1 MPWIHTPGVT
11 VRPVRIGSVVVG
23 ASPFVV
29 VAGPCAI
36 ESFDRFDTIATA
48 VGRAGATVLRGGIH
62 KLRTRPDAFQGLGDP
77 AIAIVR
83 EVRARTGMPFI
94 TEITDAR
101 QVEALDPVVDAYQ
114 VGSRN
119 MHNYALLKELGRAG
133 KPVILKR
140 GFCGRIDEWL
150 HAAEYLV
157 RAGTEDVVLCERGIR
172 TFEPAMR
179 NTLDLAAVPYVKERS
194 PFPVL
199 VDPSHGTGR
208 PSLIAPMSL
217 AAAACG
223 ADGIMVEVHDDPKAA
238 LSDGDQALTPAMFD
252 ELVARLVPVLEAV
265 RRPLARGEARS

>member
-1 MPWIHTPGVT
+1 VL
-11 VRPVRIGSVVVG
+11 G
-23 ASPFVV
+23 ASDFVV

-36 ESFDRFDTIATA
+36 ESLERFDTIATA
-48 VGRAGATVLRGGIH
+48 VGRSGATILRGGIH
-62 KLRTRPDAFQGLGDP
+62 KLRTRPDTFQGLGDP

-83 EVRARTGMPFI
+83 EVRARTGMPFV

-172 TFEPAMR
+172 TFETAMR
-179 NTLDLAAVPYVKERS
+179 NTLDLAAVPYVKERV

-208 PSLIAPMSL
+208 PSLISPMAL
-217 AAAACG
+217 AAAAAG
-223 ADGIMVEVHDDPKAA
+223 ADGVMVEVHDDPKAA
-238 LSDGDQALTPAMFD
+238 LSDGEQALTPAMFD
-252 ELVARLVPVLEAV
+252 ELVARLEPVLAAV
-265 RRPLARGEARS
+265 RRPLARAKEPR

>member
-1 MPWIHTPGVT
+1 MT
-11 VRPVRIGSVVVG
+11 VRPVRIGSVVIG
-23 ASPFVV
+23 ASDFVV

-36 ESFDRFDTIATA
+36 ESLERFDAIARA
-48 VGRAGATVLRGGIH
+48 VSRLGATVLRGGIH

-83 EVRARTGMPFI
+83 AVRERTGLPFV

-101 QVEALDPVVDAYQ
+101 QVEALEPVVDAYQ

-157 RAGTEDVVLCERGIR
+157 RAGCDDVVLCERGIR
-172 TFEPAMR
+172 TFETSMR
-179 NTLDLAAVPYVKERS
+179 NTLDLACVPYVKERA

-199 VDPSHGTGR
+199 VDPSHGTGI

-217 AAAACG
+217 AAAAAG
-223 ADGIMVEVHDDPKAA
+223 ADGLMVEVHDDPKAA

-252 ELVARLVPVLEAV
+252 ELVGRLEPVLAAL
-265 RRPLARGEARS
+265 RRPLAKRREDR

>member
-1 MPWIHTPGVT
+1 VS
-11 VRPVRIGSVVVG
+11 VRPVRIGPVVVG
-23 ASPFVV
+23 ASEFVV

-36 ESFDRFDTIATA
+36 ESHERFDKIASL
-48 VGRAGATVLRGGIH
+48 VGRAGATILRGGIH
-62 KLRTRPDAFQGLGDP
+62 KLRTRPDSFQGLGDP

-83 EVRARTGMPFI
+83 AVRERTGMPFI
-94 TEITDAR
+94 TEITDAQ

-157 RAGTEDVVLCERGIR
+157 RAGTDDVILCERGIR
-172 TFEPAMR
+172 TFETAMR
-179 NTLDLAAVPYVKERS
+179 NTLDLACVPYVKERS
-194 PFPVL
+194 SFPVL
-199 VDPSHGTGR
+199 VDPSHGTGI

-217 AAAACG
+217 AAAAAG
-223 ADGIMVEVHDDPKAA
+223 ADGIMVEVHDEPTLA
-238 LSDGDQALTPAMFD
+238 LSDGEQALTPAMFD
-252 ELVARLVPVLEAV
+252 ELIARLEPVLGAI
-265 RRPLARGEARS
+265 RRPLARESLKA